1 VVHFSSAGETMN
13 QVLNENWE
21 LLFKE
26 LRPAF
31 EKAIAEVFLDY
42 AKGIFDKVPYKN
54 IFIE

>member
-1 VVHFSSAGETMN
+1 MN

-31 EKAIAEVFLDY
+31 EKAFGDVFLQY
-42 AKGIFDKVPYKN
+42 AKGIFDKVPVSN
-54 IFIE
+54 IFLD